1 MPNVNVTYADMQ
13 SAATRLTAGGHQIS
27 GDLTNLQNMINQL
40 VQGGY
45 VTDSSSKQFEQS
57 YTEFTQGA
65 RKMMDGLNGMA
76 QYLNA
81 AAKAFHETDTQ
92 LAAAL
97 KK

>member
-1 MPNVNVTYADMQ
+1 M
-13 SAATRLTAGGHQIS
+13 
-27 GDLTNLQNMINQL
+27 
-40 VQGGY
+40 
-45 VTDSSSKQFEQS
+45 TDTSSKQFEQS

-76 QYLNA
+76 SYLNA

>member
-1 MPNVNVTYADMQ
+1 MANVNVTYADMQ
-13 SAATRLTAGGHQIS
+13 AAANRLNAGEQQMNS
-27 GDLTNLQNMINQL
+27 DLTNLQNMISNL
-40 VQGGY
+40 VQSGY
-45 VTDSSSKQFEQS
+45 VTDTSSKQFEQS

-65 RKMMDGLNGMA
+65 RKMMHGLQGMA

-92 LAAAL
+92 LASAL

>member
-1 MPNVNVTYADMQ
+1 MANVNVTYADMQ
-13 SAATRLTAGGHQIS
+13 AAANRLNAGESQIN
-27 GDLTNLQNMINQL
+27 GDLTNLQNMINNL
-40 VQGGY
+40 VQSGY

-65 RKMMDGLNGMA
+65 RKMMDGLKGMA

-92 LAAAL
+92 LSAAL
-97 KK
+97 HK